1 MSEDDAMVDEFFSE
15 VNDKYYPQVME
26 GLEQL
31 DFGLTEEGIEIL
43 ARPLH
48 TIKGVTGFMAGFEY
62 ASSFTHKVEDFMKKV
77 QSGEVAAEPSNIAV
91 LSESVNMIF
100 QVLEQLR
107 DTGQP
112 DEDETRRI
120 QELIREATEGGG
132 AGDAGPEAAGVD
144 VEEKD
149 GVTVIRVKD
158 RRVHFEPHR
167 KPITSAIIQAG
178 AGTPI
183 LMDMGEVLTFNS
195 SSWEAI
201 AELVGI
207 FDISVC
213 CLSPSCK
220 DVFYSWA
227 FDKTIAAFDDE
238 QAFFKGREQRQ

>member
-15 VNDKYYPQVME
+15 VNDKYYPQVVE

-31 DFGLTEEGIEIL
+31 DFGLTQDGIEVL
-43 ARPLH
+43 SRPLH

-77 QSGEVAAEPSNIAV
+77 QSGEVPADPSNIAV
-91 LSESVNMIF
+91 LSEAVNMIF

-112 DEDETRRI
+112 DEGETQRI
-120 QELIREATEGGG
+120 QGLIREATEGGG
-132 AGDAGPEAAGVD
+132 GDAGPEAAGVE

-149 GVTVIRVKD
+149 GVTVIHIKD

-178 AGTPI
+178 AGTPV
-183 LMDMGEVLTFNS
+183 LMDMSEVLTFNS

-213 CLSPSCK
+213 CLSASCK

-227 FDKTIAAFDDE
+227 FDRTIAAFEDE